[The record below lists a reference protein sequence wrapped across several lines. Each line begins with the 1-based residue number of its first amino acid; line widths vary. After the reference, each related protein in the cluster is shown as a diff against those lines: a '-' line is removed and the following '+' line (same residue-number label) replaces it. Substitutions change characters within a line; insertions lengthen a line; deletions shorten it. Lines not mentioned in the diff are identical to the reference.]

1 MTVTATPIF
10 PQAIVNSQAVLVNG
24 TGAFTFAVGNTTTN
38 LVSVVVGGTNG
49 TIIEAINVTT
59 TDTSANIVWFI
70 LNDGTKNS
78 ILTVASVAALSGVG
92 SGTTPVFDLFRSTS
106 VPGLSFDVN
115 GNRVL
120 YIPNGTTLYA
130 GTTAI
135 VTSAKQVSIQALGGN
150 L

>member
-10 PQAIVNSQAVLVNG
+10 PQAVVCAQAVLLNA
-24 TGAFTFAVGNTTTN
+24 TGAFTFAPGNTTTN
-38 LVSVVVGGTNG
+38 LVSVVAGGTNG
-49 TIIEAINVTT
+49 TIIEAINITT
-59 TDTSANIVWFI
+59 TDTSANVVWFI
-70 LNDGTKNS
+70 LNDGSKNS
-78 ILTVASVAALSGVG
+78 ILTVSSVPAGSGVT
-92 SGTTPVFDLFRSTS
+92 SGTTVPYDLFRYAQ

-130 GTTAI
+130 GTTSV
-135 VTSAKQVSIQALGGN
+135 VTSGKQVSIQALGGN